1 MTGFSEGGSLGK
13 CECSIM
19 RASISNKG
27 KDDASSDTEMIEYR
41 GQLNCKQCGAY
52 AFKSQDKESQYCY
65 VRSN

>member
-1 MTGFSEGGSLGK
+1 
-13 CECSIM
+13 M

-41 GQLNCKQCGAY
+41 RQLNCKQCGAY
-52 AFKSQDKESQYCY
+52 AFKNKDKESQYCY